1 MHNIYLF
8 QPQYTSIFNGEKTY
22 WIPYSI
28 GCLWSYVKQ
37 FEHIDKNFECPE
49 LFFKRDNPKDII
61 ARLDNPKL
69 CGFSCY
75 IWNEK
80 YCLHVAEQIKKQWP
94 DCIIVFGGEQPDQ
107 SFLDYDFIDSV
118 AQYEGEENFSSL
130 LNNSAPNSPFLIITY

>member
-61 ARLDNPKL
+61 AINSLSLLSFIKHNIRPK
-69 CGFSCY
+69 
-75 IWNEK
+75 II
-80 YCLHVAEQIKKQWP
+80 IKGI
-94 DCIIVFGGEQPDQ
+94 IIVKILGNKYNDR
-107 SFLDYDFIDSV
+107 
-118 AQYEGEENFSSL
+118 
-130 LNNSAPNSPFLIITY
+130 